1 MSRRFSVLAVY
12 TLLAAFSLGT
22 LTADAAESWPA
33 DAPTVPGAVRRAMQ
47 DRNYAEAVKAIDA
60 AATAKDA
67 PRDYLAYLKGR
78 ALALQ
83 GRYDEAAAAFD
94 AMQKDFPKSQW
105 LRRARFA
112 KAVAL
117 ARKGDFR
124 AAEPIVRA
132 EAEYL
137 LSIDRKQQTAGI
149 YIEFADALFKPAKE
163 DEKPDYAKAL
173 EFYRKALEAGPK
185 PEKRIEV
192 EMRAAQCLQNMQKF
206 GDAVPLYE
214 KFLKDHPGGWL
225 ELEAMFRLGEC
236 HLAEG
241 NGKLARRVWQDLL
254 VKYVDGALRS
264 ERIAEAQFQLAH
276 TWNIP
281 NPENDE
287 QLNLGVSAHR
297 AFIERYPDHKLAAVA
312 QLEIARAYMK
322 CNRLEDAAAALKQ
335 FLNNPRYQNDR
346 EEIPAA
352 RNLLGRCYQTQKK
365 YAEAIATWRE
375 YLAKH
380 PAHKDWSDVQQA
392 IIDTEYQMAVEKLT
406 AKEFDAA
413 NRLFAEFLVK
423 YPLDR
428 RAPATLLLMN
438 GKAVEEKNWDE
449 AIAAWRRLVSKYPQA
464 EEASAA
470 QYAIAETLETK
481 LGQFEKAIE
490 EYNKI
495 TAGPRADQ
503 AKQAVAR
510 LSAKSMTVATERVFR
525 TDETPR
531 LKLVSRNVESVTVRI
546 FRIDM
551 ETYFRKMH
559 TAGGVESL
567 DISLIDPDRTFEFKT
582 PGYVKHK
589 LLENAIDVPLP
600 GGAKTGAMAVT
611 VSSKTLEATTLVVQS
626 DLDAIVKSSRDE
638 VFVFAENMRTGKPWP
653 SAKLLISN
661 GKQVFAEGATG
672 ADGVFQRSYKELKD
686 AADVRVF
693 AVADGNM
700 ASNAVN
706 LQGVGAAQGLTD
718 RGYIYTD
725 RPAYRAGQM
734 VQVRGCVRR
743 AVGDVY
749 TIENGKK
756 FTLTVVDPRGR
767 LLWEEP
773 VKLGEFGSFSNRF
786 TLPAACPQ
794 GQCKV
799 SIRDDAGQVYNGD
812 FTVHEY
818 HLEPMRL
825 TIDSVRSVYYRG
837 EEIEGV
843 IRVAYYY
850 GAPLAG
856 RTIQYQLADDRQYT
870 ATTDAKGE
878 AHFKLPTREYSETQV
893 LRLTVS
899 MPEQNLRATKNYL
912 LSSCAFSIQ
921 VSAVRPVY
929 VAGETFEATV
939 KTIDAENKPTG
950 EKLVLKLFEQTTT
963 NGVVGERLVEEHPIA
978 TAADG
983 TVRQTLK
990 IAKGGNYI
998 VRVEGIDRLKNAV
1011 SGECG
1016 VWISGD
1022 EDRTRLRILADS
1034 HTFKAGDTAAV
1045 KVHWRERPALALVAF
1060 QGAGVLDYRL
1070 VELNTGVNELS
1081 IPMTA
1086 RLAPNFDLAISVMTE
1101 GKREKGEKGNKE
1113 NGENVVKSGV
1123 RFHEATSPF
1132 SVERDLRVKL
1142 AVRPKNAKSDAPK
1155 PGDEVEV
1162 TVTTTDPQGRPV
1174 ATEVSL
1180 AAVEQSLLDRFGDH
1194 AAPIHEFFRGPR
1206 RESAVRTTSSVTF
1219 AYAPATHPIDPRL
1232 LAEEDR
1238 LAVEA
1243 EEETSRLAG
1252 QAERRAAAGRDTQS
1266 LMLGVTPRIVIQ
1278 DEEEEKLGV
1287 ESPFGGETNARE
1299 RFPVFSFHVGFGR
1312 DGARSF
1318 QTLGRNYRIGDTD
1331 YETSIDLITSSI
1343 RPEDWQ
1349 PAFSRTMPA
1358 GSRAEMAAARNA
1370 QLQAARRAM
1379 MAEMM
1384 AETAYWNPSIVTG
1397 PTGTATV
1404 SFTLPNRSTAWRL
1417 SAVGI
1422 TVDTLAGE
1430 ADQPLVVKKELFGQ
1444 LKLSQQF
1451 TDGDRS
1457 EVIASIHNDAVEKGA
1472 IEVSLKTTIGGK
1484 IAEEKKT
1491 VAVAAK
1497 GICEVAF
1504 PVKLE
1509 GAGKT
1514 ALFELTVSSGK
1525 YKDILLRTVPI
1536 APHGVPVYS
1545 TVSGVA
1551 TTDTSTFIQPPQGMK
1566 LERSTLTVTVGPTA
1580 EQSMLD
1586 VLFGFAPACQI
1597 ESCRLASDV
1606 ETTTSDLM
1614 AAVAAQKMLGATRDA
1629 AGPWAAPLDAR
1640 IRSAVGQ
1647 LMASQGSNAAWNW
1660 ATSNAGRSDCRATA
1674 RAVWALSLARK
1685 AGYVVEPNQLGKAIS
1700 RLQSQLTQTADGD
1713 LETKA
1718 ILLHSLCMA
1727 EKGDF
1732 ALANRLHRD
1741 RNQLSPL
1748 ARTHLALAL
1757 VEMDR
1762 KPMAVEA
1769 LDWLTKEE
1777 KIEDGS
1783 AVELQALRV
1792 LALEQ
1797 VAPRSLQTK
1806 AAVDWLMAH
1815 RVGSRWSPDRATGPA
1830 ALALCQWFAE
1840 SRFAGDHYK
1849 LDVLVNGT
1857 RVETMDVVPGAKSI
1871 TFDATAAMLANGLP
1885 QRVVFQLTGRGR
1897 YCYQCILGGF
1907 VPADKLKSTTDE
1919 WKITRTYEPAPLE
1932 IDGRPVSRGF
1942 GVVAGTYKEYNNP
1955 LTQLPVGRRGTVSL
1969 KIVRKNERQ
1978 DVPAERL
1985 EYLVVTEP
1993 IPAGVRVV
2001 DGTVRGGFERFELSP
2016 GAITFF
2022 IGNNNSPSTI
2032 YYDIVGYLP
2041 GDYRAGPAVVR
2052 NAHRPDEMAVSTP
2065 KSLAVLP
2072 LGATS
2077 QDEYRLSPQELLELG
2092 LSSYRKGDLK
2102 TAGQRL
2108 TELMKAW
2115 KLRPDAYKQA
2125 VQTLLDVH
2133 LEIGPPAEVVRYF
2146 EIVKEKWPQEE
2157 ISFAKIMKVGAAY
2170 QEMGEFERSYLVFRA
2185 TVESNFRRESGVAG
2199 FLDAQGC
2206 FTRSVDVMSRL
2217 LRDYPPEG
2225 YTAEAAYALAQHV
2238 SAKAEEVATAMQ
2250 PSMPQPQTGS
2260 GFFSV
2265 GPATAPTAPTSPP
2278 IAPPPV
2284 VSKPEI
2290 EKLNRVDLQRR
2301 AWAMLESFLTE
2312 YPDDPAADQA
2322 ALAAA
2327 GVLLDLKA
2335 YGEAAAAC
2343 ELYAKRYPKSEL
2355 LDSYWYVI
2363 GYSNYAAGRH
2373 EAAIDMCRKVAE
2385 TKRTDPATGRE
2396 TDCRSKWQAI
2406 YILGQV
2412 YHSLGRAA
2420 DAIRE
2425 YRRVEDRYADARQ
2438 SIDYFSR
2445 KSIELPETVEFK
2457 PGEPANVEFK
2467 FRNVAACDLK
2477 VYRIDLMKF
2486 GLLKRNLA
2494 GIAQINLAGIRPLH
2508 ATAVALGD
2516 GKDYRDRVHKL
2527 SLPLK
2532 EEGAYLIVCRG
2543 DDLHT
2548 SGLALV
2554 TPLAVEVQT
2563 DAASGRVRTTVKDR
2577 VADKYL
2583 HDVQV
2588 KVIGGGNEE
2597 FVSGQTDLRGVFTA
2611 EGIRG
2616 STTVIA
2622 QAGSG
2627 RYAFYRAKESA
2638 AEAAM
2643 RQTAAI
2649 LRQPGPTTAAPGA
2662 EQRRGQTGV
2671 SLAGD
2676 DSPGAKK
2683 IREALDSPTQF
2694 EFMET
2699 PLQDVIDYLK
2709 NLHKIEI
2716 QLDTRALKDIG
2727 IGTDAP
2733 VTRNM
2738 KGVTLK
2744 EALQFVLRD
2753 LGLTY
2758 IVTKEVLLITTPEE
2772 ADSQLVTKAYPVADL
2787 VLVGGDS
2794 QGEGAEADFES
2805 LIDILSGT
2813 VKPTSWEDVGGP
2825 GTIRENPIS
2834 LSIVISQTQEAHEDI
2849 ETLLAQLRKVMK
2861 EQGIKGMSKW
2871 ARPKSGDRPGGLGGG
2886 MGGSMGGA
2894 AGMGGMGGAAAPSRR
2909 SPSVRQS
2916 EESEKT
2922 DLLQGVKGAN
2932 ESNRSKQSGKLK
2944 GMYQGGGMGGVNAGD
2959 AF

>member
-1 MSRRFSVLAVY
+1 MSRRFSSLAVY

-22 LTADAAESWPA
+22 LTADAAESWAA

-117 ARKGDFR
+117 TRKGDFR

-137 LSIDRKQQTAGI
+137 LSVDRKQQTAGI
-149 YIEFADALFKPAKE
+149 YIEFSDALFKPAKE

-185 PEKRIEV
+185 PEKRVEV
-192 EMRAAQCLQNMQKF
+192 EFLAARCLQKMEKY
-206 GDAVPLYE
+206 AEAAEAYE
-214 KFLKDHPGGWL
+214 KFLKDHPRKKDRVSRSGPSPFP
-225 ELEAMFRLGEC
+225 ELGATYVLRDCPPLTVEALFRLGEC
-236 HLAEG
+236 RLAEG
-241 NGKLARRVWQDLL
+241 NGKLARRAWQDLL
-254 VKYVDGALRS
+254 S
-264 ERIAEAQFQLAH
+264 EYFDAPLPQIAEAQFQMAH

-322 CNRLEDAAAALKQ
+322 CNRLEDAAAALTQ

-352 RNLLGRCYQTQKK
+352 RNLLGRCYRMQKK

-392 IIDTEYQMAVEKLT
+392 IIDTEYQMAVEKT
-406 AKEFDAA
+406 VAKDFDAA
-413 NRLFAEFLVK
+413 NRLFAEFMVK

-438 GKAVEEKNWDE
+438 GKAVEEKKWDE

-481 LGQFEKAIE
+481 LGRFEKAIE

-495 TAGPRADQ
+495 TAGPCADR

-531 LKLVSRNVESVTVRI
+531 LKLVSRNVESVTVRVY
-546 FRIDM
+546 RIDM

-611 VSSKTLEATTLVVQS
+611 VSSKTLEATTLVIQS

-653 SAKLLISN
+653 GAKLLISN
-661 GKQVFAEGATG
+661 GKQVYAEGATG

-700 ASNAVN
+700 ASNAIN

-725 RPAYRAGQM
+725 RPAYRAGQA

-749 TIENGKK
+749 TIEKGKK

-773 VKLGEFGSFSNRF
+773 VKLGEFGSFFNRF

-843 IRVAYYY
+843 IRAAYYY

-878 AHFKLPTREYSETQV
+878 AHFKLPTREYSETQM

-912 LSSCAFSIQ
+912 LSSCTFSIQ

-950 EKLVLKLFEQTTT
+950 EKLTLKLFERTTT

-1060 QGAGVLDYRL
+1060 QGARVLDYRL
-1070 VELNTGVNELS
+1070 VELNTGVNDLS

-1086 RLAPNFDLAISVMTE
+1086 KLAPNFDLAISVMTE
-1101 GKREKGEKGNKE
+1101 GRAKKNNGSDKSNGSDGSNKAT
-1113 NGENVVKSGV
+1113 VC
-1123 RFHEATSPF
+1123 FHEATSPF

-1174 ATEVSL
+1174 AAEVSL

-1299 RFPVFSFHVGFGR
+1299 RSPAFSFHVGFGR

-1318 QTLGRNYRIGDTD
+1318 QTLGREYNRNRGFVSNGGIIAVVGD
-1331 YETSIDLITSSI
+1331 
-1343 RPEDWQ
+1343 
-1349 PAFSRTMPA
+1349 FSAAVVNLNRD
-1358 GSRAEMAAARNA
+1358 GNVDRAA
-1370 QLQAARRAM
+1370 L

-1404 SFTLPNRSTAWRL
+1404 SFTLPERSTAWRL

-1430 ADQPLVVKKELFGQ
+1430 ANTPLVVKKELFGK
-1444 LKLSQQF
+1444 LKLPQQF
-1451 TDGDRS
+1451 TDGDRT
-1457 EVIASIHNDAVEKGA
+1457 EIIASIHNDAVEKGT

-1536 APHGVPVYS
+1536 APHGVAVYS
-1545 TVSGVA
+1545 TASGVA
-1551 TTDTSTFIQPPQGMK
+1551 TADTSTFVQPPQGMK
-1566 LERSTLTVTVGPTA
+1566 LERPTLTVTVGPTA

-1606 ETTTSDLM
+1606 ETATSDLM

-1647 LMASQGSNAAWNW
+1647 LMASQTNNGDWNW
-1660 ATSNAGRSDCRATA
+1660 ATSNSGCSDCRATA

-1700 RLQSQLTQTADGD
+1700 RLQSQLTQTSDGD

-1718 ILLHSLCMA
+1718 ILLHALCMA

-1732 ALANRLHRD
+1732 SLANRLHRD

-1762 KPMAVEA
+1762 RPMAVEA
-1769 LDWLTKEE
+1769 LGRLAGEVE
-1777 KIEDGS
+1777 IEDDS
-1783 AVELQALRV
+1783 PTELQAMRV

-1797 VAPRSLQTK
+1797 VAPRSPQTK

-1815 RVGSRWSPDRATGPA
+1815 RVGSRWSPDKATGPA
-1830 ALALCQWFAE
+1830 ALALCRWFAE
-1840 SRFAGDHYK
+1840 SRFAGERYK
-1849 LDVLVNGT
+1849 LAVSVNGKPVKT
-1857 RVETMDVVPGAKSI
+1857 LDVDPTAGALSLDVP
-1871 TFDATAAMLANGLP
+1871 AAMLEKKGS
-1885 QRVVFQLTGRGR
+1885 QEIGFQLTGRGR
-1897 YCYQCILGGF
+1897 YTYQCILGGF
-1907 VPADKLKSTTDE
+1907 VPADKIKNTTKKWE
-1919 WKITRTYEPAPLE
+1919 CTRTFEPAPLE
-1932 IDGRPVSRGF
+1932 IDGREIPRGF
-1942 GVVAGTYKEYNNP
+1942 NVVDVPAPRMKFLNP
-1955 LTQLPVGRRGTVSL
+1955 VTQLPIGRRA
-1969 KIVRKNERQ
+1969 IVTLDIHRMYNDQ
-1978 DVPAERL
+1978 S

-2001 DGTVRGGFERFELSP
+2001 EETVHGGFQRFELSS
-2016 GAITFF
+2016 GAITFYV
-2022 IGNNNSPSTI
+2022 GNHRDPGEI
-2032 YYDIVGYLP
+2032 HYEIAGYLP

-2065 KSLAVLP
+2065 KSLNVLP

-2102 TAGQRL
+2102 TAGRHL
-2108 TELMKAW
+2108 TELIKKWNLTSA
-2115 KLRPDAYKQA
+2115 AYKQA

-2133 LEIGPPAEVVRYF
+2133 LELGPPAEVVRYF

-2335 YGEAAAAC
+2335 YGEAAAVC

-2457 PGEPANVEFK
+2457 PGEPANVELK

-2563 DAASGRVRTTVKDR
+2563 DAAVGRVRTTVKDR

-2662 EQRRGQTGV
+2662 EQRRGQTAI

-2694 EFMET
+2694 EFIET

-2825 GTIRENPIS
+2825 GTIRENPIGLS
-2834 LSIVISQTQEAHEDI
+2834 LVISQTQEAHEDI

-2861 EQGIKGMSKW
+2861 DQGIKGMKKW
-2871 ARPKSGDRPGGLGGG
+2871 KACDRPGGLGGG

-2894 AGMGGMGGAAAPSRR
+2894 AGMGGMGGAAAPSR
-2909 SPSVRQS
+2909 SAPSARQS